1 MKGNNNSVIATLSVL
16 TIIGLGFYFW
26 KKRKDSLNEA
36 DNSNINK
43 LSNPIVGSNNSSLEL
58 KPNNINSNDSDNNES
73 KDVSIG
79 YKCSCTG
86 RIIDIN
92 TDEESLNKFKDSC
105 IKKGGMVIEV
115 KNKK

>member
-1 MKGNNNSVIATLSVL
+1 MKGNNKSVIATLSVL

-36 DNSNINK
+36 DNYNINK
-43 LSNPIVGSNNSSLEL
+43 LSNPIVGSNNSSLES
-58 KPNNINSNDSDNNES
+58 KPSDIKSNNSDNNET
-73 KDVSIG
+73 DISIC